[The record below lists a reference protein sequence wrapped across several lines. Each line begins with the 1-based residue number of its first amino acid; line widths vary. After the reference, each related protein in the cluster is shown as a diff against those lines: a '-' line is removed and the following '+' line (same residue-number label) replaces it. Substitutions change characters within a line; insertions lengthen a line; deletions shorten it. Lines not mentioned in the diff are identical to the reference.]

1 MGSRWRF
8 VVFLFGAQPED
19 VPSARSHVVL
29 RGGKFCGQRI
39 PNNGKYNWRIV
50 RDEYH
55 QMMGLHCPE
64 GVIHDTAFTFN
75 SLQASGVFDS
85 E

>member
-1 MGSRWRF
+1 MFR
-8 VVFLFGAQPED
+8 FGA
-19 VPSARSHVVL
+19 H
-29 RGGKFCGQRI
+29 
-39 PNNGKYNWRIV
+39 GKYNWRIV

>member
-8 VVFLFGAQPED
+8 VVFRFGA
-19 VPSARSHVVL
+19 H
-29 RGGKFCGQRI
+29 
-39 PNNGKYNWRIV
+39 GKYNWRIV